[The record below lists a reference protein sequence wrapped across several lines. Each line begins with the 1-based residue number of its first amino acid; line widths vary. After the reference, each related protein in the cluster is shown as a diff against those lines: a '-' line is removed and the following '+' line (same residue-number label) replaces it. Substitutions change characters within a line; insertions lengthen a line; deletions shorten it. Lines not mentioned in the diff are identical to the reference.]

1 MLSKKAVYAVRAL
14 TILAEVAPRPMTTGE
29 IADAGGLPRKFL
41 EAILL
46 DLKKAGVADS
56 VRGREGGYRL
66 ARLPEAIT
74 VAEIIR
80 AIDGPLALMPCAS
93 VTQYAPCAD
102 CRDPQACRTRRVFAK
117 GRDALASV
125 LEGST
130 LADLA
135 GPSSTPLAEAG

>member
-14 TILAEVAPRPMTTGE
+14 TTLAGVAPRPMTTGD
-29 IADAGGLPRKFL
+29 IADAGDLPRKFL

-46 DLKKAGVADS
+46 DLKRAGVTTSA
-56 VRGREGGYRL
+56 RGREGGYSL
-66 ARLPEAIT
+66 ARAPDQIS

-93 VTQYAPCAD
+93 VTSYAPCAD
-102 CRDPQACRTRRVFAK
+102 CPDPQTCRTRKVFAR

-135 GPSSTPLAEAG
+135 RPEATPLAEAG